1 MAKNSRHTMRK
12 KKNKISGPIIEGVID
27 LQVGLLPQQAI
38 ELLPWMEKSEEKVFF
53 YLLWRSMTS
62 HGDSP
67 CSISELMMGTGLSRQ
82 STLDGKNY
90 CIDRGTVEAVPLIKY
105 QGHIQYVYRLKIIPA
120 PGGMNFIKG
129 SMSRNNGTEENNSIG
144 LMVRPMNSKPN
155 GLMGRPMAVQ
165 NRVPDAGNEKP
176 LKRNLNS
183 LRESVVVDSIDQQQ
197 QTDSRNQALQT
208 LINEGVYP
216 SLALSAAKKYS
227 LQSIQEYIGVYH
239 QALEKGIAKGG
250 VAFLGAMLKDGWDSK
265 KLAEQVS
272 KADPVNQKARLS
284 KKQERELNAIATN
297 LGIVGPIAEDIIAAF
312 KKNAKMVRS
321 WYYCV
326 MHLEG
331 EEKKHRVARF
341 IKAVREG
348 RPNNRYAGNAKNEV
362 KICENGEE
370 GRAKDYVS
378 GEYAE
383 FIQH

>member
-1 MAKNSRHTMRK
+1 MAKNSRRAARK
-12 KKNKISGPIIEGVID
+12 KKNNISGPRIEGVID

-67 CSISELMMGTGLSRQ
+67 CSIAELMMGTGLSRQ

-90 CIDRGTVEAVPLIKY
+90 CIERGTVEAVPLIKY

-120 PGGMNFIKG
+120 PGGMNFVGG
-129 SMSRNNGTEENNSIG
+129 SMSRNNGTDKKSIG
-144 LMVRPMNSKPN
+144 LTIRPMESQAI
-155 GLMGRPMAVQ
+155 GLTIRPMAVQ
-165 NRVPDAGNEKP
+165 NGGADAGNQKP
-176 LKRNLNS
+176 LKRNLRS
-183 LRESVVVDSIDQQQ
+183 LRESVVVNSIGQQQ
-197 QTDSRNQALQT
+197 QTDSRDLALQK
-208 LINEGVYP
+208 LINEGIYP
-216 SLALSAAKKYS
+216 GLALAAAKKYS
-227 LQSIQEYIGVYH
+227 LESVEEYIRMYH
-239 QALEKGIAKGG
+239 QATAKGVAKGG

-265 KLAEQVS
+265 KIAEQVG
-272 KADPVNQKARLS
+272 KAEGSNQKIALS

-297 LGIVGPIAEDIIAAF
+297 LGIVGPIGEDIAAAF
-312 KKNAKMVRS
+312 KKNTKLVRT
-321 WYYCV
+321 WYYFA
-326 MHLEG
+326 MRLEG

-348 RPNNRYAGNAKNEV
+348 RPNNRYAGSANREV

-370 GRAKDYVS
+370 GRMRDYID